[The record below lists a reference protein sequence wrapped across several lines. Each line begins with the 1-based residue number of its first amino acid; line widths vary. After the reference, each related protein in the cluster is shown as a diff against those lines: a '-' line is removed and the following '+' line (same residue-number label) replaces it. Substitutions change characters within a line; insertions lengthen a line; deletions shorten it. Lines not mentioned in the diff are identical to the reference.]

1 MQADIEPEPVSQ
13 PAEMQQAADP
23 QPEPVASA
31 PAPTSED
38 AGQEA
43 ERAAARRRSTVREKV
58 SFLASAPAEPAP
70 ASQSGPEPSEPAA
83 PTPAEPAPA
92 ASAEEAPRKA
102 GWWSRRFGS
111 AE

>member
-1 MQADIEPEPVSQ
+1 MQ
-13 PAEMQQAADP
+13 PAADA

-31 PAPTSED
+31 PAPIAED

-58 SFLASAPAEPAP
+58 SFATSAPAEPVPSLSHSAPEPVGSPAP
-70 ASQSGPEPSEPAA
+70 A
-83 PTPAEPAPA
+83 PTEPAPE
-92 ASAEEAPRKA
+92 ASDDAPRKA

-111 AE
+111 GE